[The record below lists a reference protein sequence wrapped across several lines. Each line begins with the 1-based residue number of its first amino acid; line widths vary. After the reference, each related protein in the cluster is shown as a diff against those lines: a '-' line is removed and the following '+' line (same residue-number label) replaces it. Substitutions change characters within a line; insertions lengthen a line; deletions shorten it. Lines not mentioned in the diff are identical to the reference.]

1 MAARLTPVRGTAV
14 RAPAVCPMVA
24 RPTAGR
30 TARCLTAITGRDA
43 TTDCRT
49 AAGFQAA
56 RMASTPSRQGRRAR
70 LGAGITALPRH
81 CPPRTLSTATGDG
94 RRRLPA
100 RRHRVLR
107 LQGAR
112 SQAVP
117 RVVRR
122 DMELREPRES
132 KDRMEDPVRM
142 RPPELIEDPVP
153 MGHPDRTED
162 LALREPRDRTQAPDH
177 MQQAGLRDPWGRTR
191 PRAP

>member
-1 MAARLTPVRGTAV
+1 MAARLTPVPGTAV

-24 RPTAGR
+24 RPTAGP

-56 RMASTPSRQGRRAR
+56 RMAFTPSRQGRRAR
-70 LGAGITALPRH
+70 LGAGTTALPRH
-81 CPPRTLSTATGDG
+81 RPPRTLSTATGDG

-112 SQAVP
+112 SQAAP

-122 DMELREPRES
+122 DMELQEPRES

-142 RPPELIEDPVP
+142 RPPGLIEDPVP
-153 MGHPDRTED
+153 IGHPDRTEY

-191 PRAP
+191 RRAP